1 MQGTCPNVLIV
12 NLYCSSID
20 YAYHS
25 LIVTMKFYA
34 FDQRI
39 THPRFGMQQL
49 WQRALAMLYLY
60 LYWANLIFGVEFNY
74 FTKDTP
80 KPREPE
86 ASVCKFKVSEACHS
100 DNKKKKGTIP
110 IGNKLFPHPKILEE
124 TRIEFNVVMWFL
136 NISGQINHAL
146 KE

>member
-100 DNKKKKGTIP
+100 DDKKKLAPFQLEINSFHIP
-110 IGNKLFPHPKILEE
+110 RSLKKPELSL
-124 TRIEFNVVMWFL
+124 MW
-136 NISGQINHAL
+136 
-146 KE
+146 